1 MAVSAPSP
9 YSFDWQKA
17 ILPVPPVI
25 LADTPLRIAIAHMNQ
40 SQSGCA
46 LVRDNTELVGIVT
59 DQIVLGAIAGKVNL
73 ETVPVSGIMR
83 PVTVLSID
91 EIQNIL
97 FVLSQLQRDDAGYLP
112 IVDGYGDVTGLIT
125 AESVCRSLL
134 IDVTKQQQTEI
145 LLEQRLT
152 AIETSIDGI
161 AILDHK
167 GCYTYVNQAHL
178 TLFGFDKAEELI
190 GKTWHEIY
198 NSDEI
203 LRFEQEVFP
212 IFQQKGNWRGESMG
226 KKRDGSPVP
235 QEVALTRLADGG
247 LTCICRNI
255 TGRKRYEEEL
265 LRSRAELESQ
275 IQERTEELSN
285 VNAYL
290 KAEIVKCEKLAKELA
305 ASETALRKSEA
316 QILQALEYER
326 ELNELKS
333 RFVTNT
339 SHEFRTPLT
348 TILGSAELLELAGDR
363 WTIEKRAKHFQR
375 IRLAV
380 QYITDLLDDLLTIGK
395 LEAGQ
400 FSFNPQP
407 VDVVAFC
414 HDLVTKIQTTIA
426 SHHDVRFTCE
436 IESALVRLDEN
447 LLKQILENLLLNAIR
462 YSSDG
467 SRVFLALSFSADCL
481 TFSIHDQGIG
491 IPENDL
497 PRVFDPFHRA
507 VNVGTISGNGL
518 GLTIVKRAVDLHSG
532 QIMIESTVNTGTIC
546 TVRLPLNDAD
556 NQNHIH
562 NLTASTL

>member
-1 MAVSAPSP
+1 MAVSNPSP
-9 YSFDWQKA
+9 YSFDWQDA
-17 ILPVPPVI
+17 ILSAPPVI

-40 SQSGCA
+40 TQSGCA
-46 LVRDNTELVGIVT
+46 LVRDKTQLVGIVT
-59 DQIVLGAIAGKVNL
+59 NQIVLGAIAGKVNL

-83 PVTVLSID
+83 PVKVLPID
-91 EIQNIL
+91 EIQDIQ
-97 FVLSQLQRDDAGYLP
+97 FVLVQLQQDDIGYLS
-112 IVDGYGDVTGLIT
+112 IIDGCGEVLGLIT

-134 IDVTKQQQTEI
+134 IDVTKQRQTEV

-161 AILDHK
+161 AILDHT
-167 GCYTYVNQAHL
+167 GRYTYVNQAHL
-178 TLFGFDKAEELI
+178 KLFGFDEAEELI

-198 NSDEI
+198 NIDEI

-212 IFQQKGNWRGESMG
+212 IFQQKGSWRGELMG

-265 LRSRAELESQ
+265 LRSRVELETQ

-290 KAEIVKCEKLAKELA
+290 KAEIVKCERLAKELA
-305 ASETALRKSEA
+305 ASEAALRTSEA

-333 RFVTNT
+333 RFITNT

-363 WTIEKRAKHFQR
+363 WTVEKRAKHFQR

-380 QYITDLLDDLLTIGK
+380 QYVTDLLDDLLTIGK

-407 VDVVAFC
+407 VNVVAFC
-414 HDLVTKIQTTIA
+414 HNLVAEIQTTIA
-426 SHHDVRFTCE
+426 SQHDIRFVCE
-436 IESALVRLDEN
+436 LDSALVRLDEN
-447 LLKQILENLLLNAIR
+447 LLKQILANLLLNAIR

-467 SRVFLALSFSADCL
+467 SCVFLTLSFSSDCL
-481 TFSIHDQGIG
+481 TLSIHDQGIG
-491 IPENDL
+491 IPANDL
-497 PRVFDPFHRA
+497 SRVFEPFHRA
-507 VNVGTISGNGL
+507 VNVGTIAGNGL
-518 GLTIVKRAVDLHSG
+518 GLTIAKRAVDLHSG

-546 TVRLPLNDAD
+546 TVRLPLNSADA
-556 NQNHIH
+556 QN
-562 NLTASTL
+562 NTYCLTS